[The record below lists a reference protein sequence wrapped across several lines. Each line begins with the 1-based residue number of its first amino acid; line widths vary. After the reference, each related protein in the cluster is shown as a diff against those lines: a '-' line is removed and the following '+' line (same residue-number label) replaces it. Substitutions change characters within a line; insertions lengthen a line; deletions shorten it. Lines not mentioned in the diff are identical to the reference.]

1 MLEKEARSFNLVRV
15 TVRLTH
21 PIRDV
26 AERGL
31 MKDALNEM

>member
-1 MLEKEARSFNLVRV
+1 MLEREARSFNLVRV

-21 PIRDV
+21 PFRDV
-26 AERGL
+26 TERRI